1 MGNDRSPIHPEW
13 VTGFVDGEGCF
24 FVGLSK
30 NVKLKLGIEVRPSFS
45 VSQGSASK
53 QVMRELAACFNHGS
67 EQLRVDRYTLKYESR
82 SAEHL
87 RNVICPHFDRY
98 PLRSQKVADFLTLK
112 RVLDMMSRGEH
123 RTREGLKDVITM
135 AYKMNLDPNS
145 KSRRQHPIEYWL
157 SMLDGDAP

>member
-1 MGNDRSPIHPEW
+1 MGTDRSPIHPEW

-24 FVGLSK
+24 SVGLSK

-53 QVMRELAACFNHGS
+53 QVMEELAAYFNHGS

-87 RNVICPHFDRY
+87 RKVICPHFDSY
-98 PLRSQKVADFLTLK
+98 PLRSQKVVDFLILK
-112 RVLDMMSRGEH
+112 RVLDMMSKGEH
-123 RTREGLKDVITM
+123 RTGERLKDIVTIV
-135 AYKMNLDPNS
+135 YKMNLDPNS

-157 SMLDGDAP
+157 SILDRDAL